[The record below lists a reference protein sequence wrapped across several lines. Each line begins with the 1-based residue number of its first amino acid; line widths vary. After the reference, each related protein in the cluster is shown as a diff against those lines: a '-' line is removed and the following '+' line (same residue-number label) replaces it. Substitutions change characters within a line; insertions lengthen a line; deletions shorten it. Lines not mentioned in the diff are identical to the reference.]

1 MFIELLDVYKNVP
14 LLNTNIVYSV
24 LEYLSTK
31 YELLVYSNWFWQ
43 NQADRLKRYNLD
55 KFFTKIYGWDN
66 LEIKP
71 SKAGLKKI
79 IGNNDISEYIFIGD
93 NLEIDLEIPDQ
104 MGIDTIFFNRKCI
117 KQCKFKEVSKIEE
130 LKEIL

>member
-66 LEIKP
+66 LEI
-71 SKAGLKKI
+71 
-79 IGNNDISEYIFIGD
+79 
-93 NLEIDLEIPDQ
+93 PDQ